1 VRQVLTQVNGFVAA
15 GEGRNALAILEAIT
29 ERYVADWVEL
39 DDPDGRASAFFKDL
53 GAVQTEAILTADW
66 TIRMACQQAK
76 SIMNQGKAQYYH
88 HAARWPSAIS
98 KSLLKAT
105 RSPMTSRSTA
115 VGKGSG
121 SPQPRRSRAPGC
133 FSRRRR
139 RRMKFGIYSS
149 IANPPR
155 GEHLERCID
164 EVIAEAQ
171 LAEASGFDACFFGEH
186 HQDQDGFLPSPLIV
200 ATAVAAQ
207 THRMN
212 VGTSVILLP
221 LHHPVHVA
229 EDVITLDL
237 ISKGRVILGVGIGY
251 QAADFRAFAVPTEH
265 RVALFEE
272 GVEIIRKCWSGEP
285 FSVHGAHYTLDNIQI
300 RPRPFQTPA
309 PPLWIGASV
318 PAAARR
324 AGRLGDAFVATP
336 SADLDSTLRL
346 VAAYRQAALQ
356 AGRQPQVVLMR
367 DAWVAR
373 SPAEA
378 AAVYGP
384 EVMTAYRYYWQNRLA
399 EFRNIG
405 PEVEFTLENLA
416 PNRLILGDP
425 ETCIREFQRWH
436 EATGA
441 DYALLRLRHAHS
453 GGPAHEKIMQ
463 TLKLFGDRVL
473 PFCR

>member
-1 VRQVLTQVNGFVAA
+1 
-15 GEGRNALAILEAIT
+15 
-29 ERYVADWVEL
+29 
-39 DDPDGRASAFFKDL
+39 
-53 GAVQTEAILTADW
+53 
-66 TIRMACQQAK
+66 
-76 SIMNQGKAQYYH
+76 
-88 HAARWPSAIS
+88 
-98 KSLLKAT
+98 
-105 RSPMTSRSTA
+105 
-115 VGKGSG
+115 
-121 SPQPRRSRAPGC
+121 
-133 FSRRRR
+133 
-139 RRMKFGIYSS
+139 MKFGIYSS

-155 GEHLERCID
+155 GEHLDRCID

-171 LAEASGFDACFFGEH
+171 LAEECGFDACFFGEH
-186 HQDQDGFLPSPLIV
+186 HQDKDGFLPSPLIV

-207 THRMN
+207 THRLQ

-221 LHHPVHVA
+221 LHHPVRVA

-237 ISKGRVILGVGIGY
+237 VSKGRVILGVGIGY
-251 QAADFRAFAVPTEH
+251 QAADFRAFAVPMEH

-272 GVEIIRKCWSGEP
+272 GVAIIRQCWSGEP
-285 FSVHGAHYTLDNIQI
+285 FSFHGAHYHLDNIQI

-318 PAAARR
+318 PTAVRR

-336 SADLDSTLRL
+336 SADLESTLRL
-346 VAAYRQAALQ
+346 ISAFRQASLA
-356 AGRQPQVVLMR
+356 AGRTPRVVLMR
-367 DAWVAR
+367 DAWVAETR
-373 SPAEA
+373 AEA

-399 EFRNIG
+399 EFRSIG

-425 ETCIREFQRWH
+425 ETCIGEFHRWQ

-441 DYALLRLRHAHS
+441 DYCLLRLRHAHS
-453 GGPAHEKIMQ
+453 GGPAHTKILQ
-463 TLKLFGDRVL
+463 AIKLFGERVL

>member
-1 VRQVLTQVNGFVAA
+1 MQ
-15 GEGRNALAILEAIT
+15 
-29 ERYVADWVEL
+29 
-39 DDPDGRASAFFKDL
+39 
-53 GAVQTEAILTADW
+53 
-66 TIRMACQQAK
+66 
-76 SIMNQGKAQYYH
+76 
-88 HAARWPSAIS
+88 
-98 KSLLKAT
+98 
-105 RSPMTSRSTA
+105 
-115 VGKGSG
+115 
-121 SPQPRRSRAPGC
+121 
-133 FSRRRR
+133 
-139 RRMKFGIYSS
+139 FGIYSS

-155 GEHLERCID
+155 GEHLDRCID

-171 LAEASGFDACFFGEH
+171 QAEASGFDACFFGEH

-200 ATAVAAQ
+200 ATAVAAR
-207 THRMN
+207 TRRLN
-212 VGTSVILLP
+212 VGTSVMLLP

-237 ISKGRVILGVGIGY
+237 VSKGRVILGVGIGY
-251 QAADFRAFAVPTEH
+251 QAADFRAFAVPMGH

-272 GVEIIRKCWSGEP
+272 GVEIIRKCWSGER
-285 FSVHGAHYTLDNIQI
+285 FSFHGAHYTLEDLQI

-336 SADLDSTLRL
+336 SADLESTRRL
-346 VAAYRQAALQ
+346 VDAYRQAALQ

-367 DAWVAR
+367 DAWVAQTR
-373 SPAEA
+373 AEA

-405 PEVEFTLENLA
+405 PEVEFTLDNLA
-416 PNRLILGDP
+416 PNRLVLGDP
-425 ETCIREFQRWH
+425 ETCVREFQRWH

-441 DYALLRLRHAHS
+441 DYFLLRLRHAHS

-463 TLKLFGDRVL
+463 TLKRFGDSVL
-473 PFCR
+473 PYCR